1 MINRTQLCDTMLS
14 WPDTVLHLDYQVGL
28 KEWSLKD
35 PSTGNIDFSPN
46 PVTENA
52 TFGFYLPSVY
62 PATIAISDL
71 SGRILYQH
79 TFKLEQGYHR
89 FQWTSGLKGM
99 YVLSIEY
106 AGMISSVK
114 VISQGNGNTRDIQIE
129 HLGVDSHEMNFRSA
143 SSSLGFEYTTGDILL
158 IIGYSNGIESGMVDS
173 PKHDK
178 DYIVQLGSNIS
189 CPGIPSFNYGGQLYH
204 TIQIFGQCWM
214 KENLNIG
221 TMIPGAQSMANNA
234 VLEKYCHSDSQDS
247 CTKYGGLYQWD
258 EVMQYLVTGY
268 QGICPQGWHLP
279 IDEDWKVLEG
289 AVDTHTAIGSPDWD
303 NLNLRGVNSGENLK
317 SSSFWLEGGNGSD
330 AYGFDARPGG
340 YLVQGG
346 AFGST
351 GYDGLWWSSPVS
363 STSRAWTRYLSAVS
377 DQSGRSSYDKSNS
390 FSVRCIK
397 DL

>member
-1 MINRTQLCDTMLS
+1 
-14 WPDTVLHLDYQVGL
+14 
-28 KEWSLKD
+28 
-35 PSTGNIDFSPN
+35 
-46 PVTENA
+46 
-52 TFGFYLPSVY
+52 
-62 PATIAISDL
+62 
-71 SGRILYQH
+71 
-79 TFKLEQGYHR
+79 
-89 FQWTSGLKGM
+89 
-99 YVLSIEY
+99 
-106 AGMISSVK
+106 
-114 VISQGNGNTRDIQIE
+114 
-129 HLGVDSHEMNFRSA
+129 
-143 SSSLGFEYTTGDILL
+143 
-158 IIGYSNGIESGMVDS
+158 
-173 PKHDK
+173 
-178 DYIVQLGSNIS
+178 
-189 CPGIPSFNYGGQLYH
+189 
-204 TIQIFGQCWM
+204 M

-390 FSVRCIK
+390 FLVCIIK
-397 DL
+397 ICKSALQRKHSKLPDQLSRADNTCLLCCMVINNNQVFSIDEPITVYVFQ